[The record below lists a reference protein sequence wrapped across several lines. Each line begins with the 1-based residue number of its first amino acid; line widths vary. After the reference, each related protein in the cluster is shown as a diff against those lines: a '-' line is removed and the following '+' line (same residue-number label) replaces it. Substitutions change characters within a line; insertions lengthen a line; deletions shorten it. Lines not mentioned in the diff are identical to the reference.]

1 MFLFVAIPVKL
12 TEQNRHK
19 HRMYDA
25 CGVLLK
31 TLLDLPAEVSSR
43 VRVINLET
51 LPKTQTPDCIK
62 GVPTLVLHA
71 EARQHVDNSFHMT
84 FYSEHRS
91 DGCSNVI
98 TGREVMEYFEAVGRM
113 CATRAPAPE
122 ATRMSSRRPSV
133 SKTFETSHHR
143 TSRPQSP
150 QSPHMLHHALSED
163 THDRPEPEQTVMY

>member
-1 MFLFVAIPVKL
+1 MFLFVAIPMEL

-98 TGREVMEYFEAVGRM
+98 TGREVIEYFEAVGRM

-122 ATRMSSRRPSV
+122 ATPMSSRHRPSV
-133 SKTFETSHHR
+133 SKTLETSHHR
-143 TSRPQSP
+143 ASRPQSP
-150 QSPHMLHHALSED
+150 PHHALSDRED
-163 THDRPEPEQTVMY
+163 TNDRPEPEQTVMY